1 MEPAHWPSRVPG
13 FLGSSPEVSSGLI
26 QSRSRAEVISSD
38 LDFGSH
44 MVSLNLGLRYKQV
57 YAKREQGTDLDTL

>member
-1 MEPAHWPSRVPG
+1 M
-13 FLGSSPEVSSGLI
+13 SSGLI

-44 MVSLNLGLRYKQV
+44 MVSLNLGLHYKQV